1 MRNQKT
7 LCALLSGSVI
17 ILFVFVLVRL
27 YLSFQSIDKET
38 FVDYNSSKTPNK
50 EVVKI
55 QKNIINY
62 LKKSKNP
69 HLDVEKKAQEDEK
82 IAAQGILDLKNK
94 FLVESF
100 QTQKELQGKQE
111 LEHFNTQMGISL
123 DSLFKKDKTFEEKI
137 SELETKLDKISKN
150 LSIDRTKYPRKFYLS
165 HAYKGNNNTK
175 KVLKLALMELGMGN
189 NKTDVFIIPQSETGK
204 CLHVNTYN
212 ELELYDC
219 MDLYEDKLNQ
229 GLLFRIQEEENKY
242 LITPHHLSEEQ
253 LFLGLDNDTLILTN
267 DRFKAIKFEHKVNM

>member
-69 HLDVEKKAQEDEK
+69 HQDIEKKAQEDEK
-82 IAAQGILDLKNK
+82 IAAQGILDLKNEL
-94 FLVESF
+94 LVEPF

-204 CLHVNTYN
+204 CLHVNTHN

-219 MDLYEDKLNQ
+219 MNLYEDKLNQ

-267 DRFKAIKFEHKVNM
+267 DRFKAIKFEHKVSM